1 MVNFGVMLIGGSLL
15 LAIFAFSIYM
25 VFFPLARTLVGGV
38 QVLTMVRPGRV
49 GLLRREKSLTHLSI
63 DPELGLTMADGGER
77 TENKEAAG
85 AKK

>member
-1 MVNFGVMLIGGSLL
+1 MVNFGVMLIGVSLL

-38 QVLTMVRPGRV
+38 QVLTTVRS
-49 GLLRREKSLTHLSI
+49 RRASLFRGEKSQSHLSM

-77 TENKEAAG
+77 MEKKPDAG

>member
-1 MVNFGVMLIGGSLL
+1 MLNFGVTLIGVSLI

-25 VFFPLARTLVGGV
+25 VFFPLARTLAGGL
-38 QVLTMVRPGRV
+38 QVLTVVRSRRA
-49 GLLRREKSLTHLSI
+49 GLLSREKSPSHLSM

-77 TENKEAAG
+77 TEKKADTW